1 MTTKEQERE
10 ALEKIKAIVEEL
22 GENSYVATAFEG
34 CFEIAEQ
41 NIEYDAADSFKGLF
55 EAAAKKAE
63 ELRRTGE
70 HYAEEIERLHA
81 EFEAAQTENIA
92 LKDKLDSML
101 KWEECSDMGTKLKQS
116 EYERLENSVSTEQLT
131 NEKAKEILSREFGFD
146 PEKIEIINE
155 VSTFESCKAINRI
168 RIKEKIK
175 RIPLYDATDWNY
187 IRFNCSNWYY
197 EMIDGQLY
205 QYYC

>member
-10 ALEKIKAIVEEL
+10 ALEKIKAIVKEL
-22 GENSYVATAFEG
+22 GENSYVATALES

-41 NIEYDAADSFKGLF
+41 NIEYDAADSFKGRF
-55 EAAAKKAE
+55 EAATEKAE
-63 ELRRTGE
+63 ELKKAGE
-70 HYAEEIERLHA
+70 QFTKEIERLRA
-81 EFEAAQTENIA
+81 ALEAAEVKNVT
-92 LKDKLDSML
+92 LKGKLDSML
-101 KWEECSDMGTKLKQS
+101 KWEECSNIGTKLKQS
-116 EYERLENSVSTEQLT
+116 GYERLKNCTSTERLT
-131 NEKAKEILSREFGFD
+131 DEKAKEILSREFGFD
-146 PEKIEIINE
+146 PKKIEIKHE
-155 VSTFESCKAINRI
+155 VSTFESCKALNCV
-168 RIKEKIK
+168 RIKEKIN